1 MRQPMRALT
10 LLAALFAT
18 IPAGAEVIAF
28 RGATI
33 HPIVSDP
40 IESGTM
46 VIEDG
51 EIVALGSDV
60 EAPPGATVVDLAGR
74 HIYPAFVHPS
84 STLGLVEV
92 DSVRG
97 TVDTGEVGEMNAANR
112 AEVAFNADSMI
123 LPVTMSGG
131 VLTAHVV
138 VTGGVFMGTSA
149 VMRLDGWNWEDMT
162 IAAPVGMHLDF
173 PDYVGHRSRH
183 GEEPSKEEV
192 EERRDEALATI
203 DETIANARAYHRAK
217 EAAATGVTAPPSVN
231 RDLEALEPVLDGTL
245 PLYIHADEKTQ
256 IEGALDWA
264 SENGLTNLV
273 LVSGY
278 DTRYVAERLAI
289 DGVPVI
295 LTGVN
300 RLPKRAW
307 EPYDIVYSAAAALYE
322 AGVKFAIGDNFD
334 AANARNLPFE
344 AAMAAAFGLPETAAL
359 ESITLWPAEIL
370 GVADRLGSLEAGK
383 EATFIVTDGNPLE
396 ILTSIESAWMA
407 GRQIDFSEDKQ
418 RGLYQKYS
426 SRPRPE

>member
-1 MRQPMRALT
+1 MRQPTIVLT
-10 LLAALFAT
+10 VLATLFAAT
-18 IPAGAEVIAF
+18 PAGADVIVF
-28 RGATI
+28 QGATI
-33 HPIVSDP
+33 HPVVSDP
-40 IESGTM
+40 IEDGTM
-46 VIEDG
+46 VAEDG
-51 EIVALGSDV
+51 EIVALGSDIEV
-60 EAPPGATVVDLAGR
+60 PLGATVVDLTGR

-92 DSVRG
+92 ASVRG
-97 TVDTGEVGEMNAANR
+97 TVDIGEVGEMNAANR

-131 VLTAHVV
+131 VLTAHIVV
-138 VTGGVFMGTSA
+138 KGGVFMGTSA

-173 PDYVGHRSRH
+173 PDSIGHGSGH

-192 EERRDEALATI
+192 EKRRDQALATI
-203 DETIANARAYHRAK
+203 DQTIAHARAYHRAK
-217 EAAATGVTAPPSVN
+217 EAAATGTAVPPSFN

-245 PLYIHADEKTQ
+245 PLFIHVDEKRQ
-256 IEGALDWA
+256 IEAALDWA
-264 SENGLTNLV
+264 SENDLTNLV

-278 DTRYVAERLAI
+278 DARYVAERLAEQ
-289 DGVPVI
+289 DVPVI

-307 EPYDIVYSAAAALYE
+307 EPYDIVYGAAAALYE

-344 AAMAAAFGLPETAAL
+344 AAMAAAFGLPPTAAL
-359 ESITLWPAEIL
+359 QSITLWPAEIL
-370 GVADRLGSLEAGK
+370 GVANRLGSLEAGK
-383 EATFIVTDGNPLE
+383 EATFIVTDGSPLE
-396 ILTSIESAWMA
+396 ILTTIESAWMA
-407 GRQIDFSEDKQ
+407 GRQIDSSQHKQ
-418 RGLYQKYS
+418 RGLYRKYS